1 MASVL
6 RLLVLLVCGL
16 GPAVRALEPREV
28 FTNSFLVRLRGDHEP
43 RAAEA
48 VAKRNGFHS
57 IGPVSVR
64 SAACRSNARRDPPLA
79 NASVPKHS
87 RARPGA
93 AGAPTAG
100 VL

>member
-6 RLLVLLVCGL
+6 RLLVLLACGL

-57 IGPVSVR
+57 IGPVSSVCCSR
-64 SAACRSNARRDPPLA
+64 VADRYANRRTNGSPQ
-79 NASVPKHS
+79 
-87 RARPGA
+87 
-93 AGAPTAG
+93 T
-100 VL
+100 